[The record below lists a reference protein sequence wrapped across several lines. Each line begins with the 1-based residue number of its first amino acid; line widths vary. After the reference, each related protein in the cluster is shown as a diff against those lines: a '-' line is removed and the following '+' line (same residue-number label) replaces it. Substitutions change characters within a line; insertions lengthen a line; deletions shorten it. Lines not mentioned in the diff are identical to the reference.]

1 MGYEQYI
8 LSPTPYLPKTAH
20 PLGDNR
26 SPLLPAK
33 CYVEGRCG
41 DKGDMALPIVNID
54 PCRYVKGPWSDCDTK
69 TNTRSRMLT
78 LKKKDGT
85 VSANCEPTKTI
96 QKKCKKACRYEKGAW
111 SACSAQNE
119 MVRTDTLKEK
129 SDPSCEQ
136 KRVTTKKCK
145 NNKTNRPNKAQKSS
159 NDKFGHT
166 CNKKME
172 NPLKL
177 HLLQGSRNNRNSISE
192 GTIQFTRP
200 RSTGEIRERGAAS
213 TRRCAADYFFR
224 RRSAMHPHE
233 RARQFLAK
241 PGVLVQRPLNPRR
254 PRWTQRPQHA
264 GSSPLEAARQ

>member
-1 MGYEQYI
+1 MRPSASSSHCV
-8 LSPTPYLPKTAH
+8 LRPRLHWK
-20 PLGDNR
+20 D
-26 SPLLPAK
+26 
-33 CYVEGRCG
+33 EGR
-41 DKGDMALPIVNID
+41 KGGPMAIGRGAPNAYRTEFVSSSHQTTLTMMNCRCMVLLAVFLLATVVLAEGEIWEEDEKEVLIRSERGAKNSKD

-159 NDKFGHT
+159 NVGG
-166 CNKKME
+166 NR
-172 NPLKL
+172 
-177 HLLQGSRNNRNSISE
+177 RN
-192 GTIQFTRP
+192 
-200 RSTGEIRERGAAS
+200 
-213 TRRCAADYFFR
+213 
-224 RRSAMHPHE
+224 
-233 RARQFLAK
+233 RQ
-241 PGVLVQRPLNPRR
+241 
-254 PRWTQRPQHA
+254 
-264 GSSPLEAARQ
+264 